1 MRPFAAIVLIFT
13 LAVPSLSLGADQA
26 GSNQAAL
33 VGYSP
38 RASQSEREWEA
49 KFRAIPD
56 PTNLREYMRRLSA
69 RPHHVGSPYDKDN
82 AEWILARFKEWGLDA
97 HIERF
102 DVLFPTPKVRVLEM
116 LAPVKFTAK
125 LEEAALA
132 VDPTSNQKSE
142 QLPTYNAYS
151 IDGDVTGPL
160 VFVNY
165 GLPEDYEKL
174 DRLGIS
180 VKGAIVIAKYYH
192 SWRGVKP
199 KVAAEHGAI
208 GCLIYS
214 EPQDDGYTRDN
225 VFPAGPM
232 RPSDGVQ
239 RGSVMDF
246 ASASPGD
253 PLTPGIGATS
263 DAKRL
268 SLKEAKSITKIPV
281 LPISYGDAEPL
292 LAALAGP
299 MAPDGW
305 RGSLPIPYHVGPGPA
320 QVHLKVAFNWDIKP
334 VYDVIAKIPGSMA
347 PDEWIVRGNHH
358 DAWVNGAEDPISAQV
373 SLLEEA
379 RSMSLLLKQGWKP
392 RRTIIYCAWDGEE
405 PMLLGSTEW
414 VETHADELREH
425 AAVYINTDGNDRGV
439 LNMGGSHSLE
449 QFINGVARDIEDP
462 ETKMTVW
469 QRAQLSK
476 IAEAKSADD
485 RKELRQRADLRIDAL
500 GSGTDFTAFLDH
512 LGVATLDLGYGGEDE
527 EGIYHSIYDDFYWYT
542 HFSDTDFVYG
552 RALAQT
558 VGTSVMRLA
567 DAEVLPFDFVN
578 FADTV
583 GMYTKNLEK
592 LLADKQ
598 EEIRERN
605 QELDEGMF
613 KATFDPRRPTVAPV
627 REEVP
632 PHLNFAPMQNAVDSL
647 TRSAK
652 HYQQA
657 LSQKEASLGDDAVTA
672 KLGALNRELMESER
686 RLTNAEGLPRRPW
699 YKHLLYAPGV
709 YTGYGVK
716 TVPGVREGIE
726 QKRYAEAEQ
735 EMVRVAK
742 ALEDDS
748 ALIES
753 AARQLEGA
761 GR

>member
-1 MRPFAAIVLIFT
+1 MRPFFAMVLIFT
-13 LAVPSLSLGADQA
+13 LIFPSLVFGVDQA
-26 GSNQAAL
+26 GSNPAGL

-38 RASQSEREWEA
+38 RATQSEREWET

-56 PTNLREYMRRLSA
+56 PANLRDYMKRLSA

-82 AEWILARFKEWGLDA
+82 AEWILAHFKEWGLDA
-97 HIERF
+97 HIEQF

-116 LAPVKFTAK
+116 VAPTKFTAK
-125 LEEAALA
+125 LEEPALA

-151 IDGDVTGPL
+151 IDGDVTAPL

-180 VKGAIVIAKYYH
+180 VKGAIVIAKYLH
-192 SWRGVKP
+192 SWRGIKP

-225 VFPAGPM
+225 VFPVGPM
-232 RPSDGVQ
+232 RPPDGVQ

-246 ASASPGD
+246 PSNSPGD
-253 PLTPGIGATS
+253 PLTPGIGATPE
-263 DAKRL
+263 AKRL
-268 SLKEAKSITKIPV
+268 ELKDAKSITKIPV
-281 LPISYGDAEPL
+281 LPISYGDAQPL
-292 LAALAGP
+292 LTALAGP
-299 MAPDGW
+299 MAPEEW
-305 RGSLPIPYHVGPGPA
+305 RGTLPIPYHVGPGPA

-334 VYDVIAKIPGSMA
+334 VYDVIAKIPGSVA
-347 PDEWIVRGNHH
+347 PDEWIIRGNHH

-379 RSMSLLLKQGWKP
+379 RALSLLLKQGWKP

-425 AAVYINTDGNDRGV
+425 AAVYINSDGNDRGI
-439 LNMGGSHSLE
+439 LNVNGSHSLE
-449 QFINGVARDIEDP
+449 QFANGVARDIEDP
-462 ETKMTVW
+462 ESKMTVW
-469 QRAQLSK
+469 QRAQLHA
-476 IAEAKSADD
+476 IADAKSADD
-485 RKELRQRADLRIDAL
+485 RKEIRQRADLRIGAL
-500 GSGTDFTAFLDH
+500 GSGTDFTGFIDH
-512 LGVATLDLGYGGEDE
+512 LGIATLDFAYGGEDDG
-527 EGIYHSIYDDFYWYT
+527 GIYHSIYDDFYWYT

-558 VGTSVMRLA
+558 IGTSVMRLA
-567 DAEVLPFDFVN
+567 DAEVLPFDFVD

-583 GMYTKNLEK
+583 EMYTKNLQK

-598 EEIRERN
+598 DEIRERN
-605 QELDEGMF
+605 QEIDEGMF
-613 KATFDPRRPTVAPV
+613 KATFDPRHPTIAPA

-632 PHLNFAPMQNAVDSL
+632 PHLNFAPMQNAVDAV

-652 HYQQA
+652 HYQLA
-657 LSQKEASLGDDAVTA
+657 LSQKQADLGGEAIAA
-672 KLGALNRELMESER
+672 KLGVLNHALIESER
-686 RLTNAEGLPRRPW
+686 RLTNADGLPRRPW

-709 YTGYGVK
+709 YSGYGAK

-726 QKRYAEAEQ
+726 LKHYAEADAEI
-735 EMVRVAK
+735 VRVGR
-742 ALEDDS
+742 ALEDEA

-753 AARQLEGA
+753 AAQQLEQA

>member
-1 MRPFAAIVLIFT
+1 
-13 LAVPSLSLGADQA
+13 
-26 GSNQAAL
+26 
-33 VGYSP
+33 
-38 RASQSEREWEA
+38 
-49 KFRAIPD
+49 
-56 PTNLREYMRRLSA
+56 
-69 RPHHVGSPYDKDN
+69 
-82 AEWILARFKEWGLDA
+82 LDA
-97 HIERF
+97 HIEQF

-116 LAPVKFTAK
+116 VAPTKFTAK
-125 LEEAALA
+125 LEEPALA

-151 IDGDVTGPL
+151 IDGDVTAPL

-180 VKGAIVIAKYYH
+180 VKGAIVIAKYLH
-192 SWRGVKP
+192 SWRGIKP

-225 VFPAGPM
+225 VFPVGPM
-232 RPSDGVQ
+232 RPPDGVQ

-246 ASASPGD
+246 PSNSPGD
-253 PLTPGIGATS
+253 PLTPGVGATPA
-263 DAKRL
+263 AKRL
-268 SLKEAKSITKIPV
+268 ELKDAKSITKIPV
-281 LPISYGDAEPL
+281 LPISYGDAQPL
-292 LAALAGP
+292 LTALAGP
-299 MAPDGW
+299 MAPEEW
-305 RGSLPIPYHVGPGPA
+305 RGTLPIPYHVGPGPA

-334 VYDVIAKIPGSMA
+334 VYDVIAKIPGSVA
-347 PDEWIVRGNHH
+347 PDEWIIRGNHH

-379 RSMSLLLKQGWKP
+379 RALSLLLKQGWKP

-425 AAVYINTDGNDRGV
+425 AAVYINSDGNDRGI
-439 LNMGGSHSLE
+439 LNVNGSHSLE
-449 QFINGVARDIEDP
+449 QFANGVARDIEDP
-462 ETKMTVW
+462 ESKMTVW
-469 QRAQLSK
+469 QRAQLHA
-476 IAEAKSADD
+476 IADAKSADD
-485 RKELRQRADLRIDAL
+485 RKEIRQRADLRIGAL
-500 GSGTDFTAFLDH
+500 GSGTDFTGFIDH
-512 LGVATLDLGYGGEDE
+512 LGIATLDFAYGGEDDG
-527 EGIYHSIYDDFYWYT
+527 GIYHSIYDDFYWYT

-558 VGTSVMRLA
+558 IGTSVMRLA
-567 DAEVLPFDFVN
+567 DAEVLPFDFVD

-583 GMYTKNLEK
+583 EMYTKNLQK

-598 EEIRERN
+598 DEIRERN
-605 QELDEGMF
+605 QEIDEGMF
-613 KATFDPRRPTVAPV
+613 KATFDPRHPTIAPA

-632 PHLNFAPMQNAVDSL
+632 PHLNFAPMQNAVDAV

-652 HYQQA
+652 HYQLA
-657 LSQKEASLGDDAVTA
+657 LSQKQADLGGEAIAA
-672 KLGALNRELMESER
+672 KLGVLNHALIESER
-686 RLTNAEGLPRRPW
+686 RLTNADGLPRRPW

-709 YTGYGVK
+709 YSGYGAK

-726 QKRYAEAEQ
+726 LKHYAEADAEI
-735 EMVRVAK
+735 VRVGR
-742 ALEDDS
+742 ALEDEA

-753 AARQLEGA
+753 AAQQLEQA